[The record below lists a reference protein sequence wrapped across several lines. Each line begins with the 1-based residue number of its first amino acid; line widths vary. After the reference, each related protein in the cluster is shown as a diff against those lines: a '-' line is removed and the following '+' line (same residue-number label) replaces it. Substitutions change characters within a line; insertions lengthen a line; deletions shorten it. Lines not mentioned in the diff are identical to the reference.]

1 MDYEQFLQF
10 VKSRRSVRKFTN
22 RRVTREQIEHLIETA
37 CWAPSNHNR
46 QGWKFIIFD
55 DVSVIK
61 SLAAEARRIVGN
73 SVAEGPGLSRQSAD
87 ELVHFAGS
95 FENAPVLILVLHKKS
110 PAIGKQLLSRA
121 TGPLASGEAISA
133 AMACQNLLLAAH
145 AMGLGA
151 CIMTAPLLA
160 GSVWNSIKDLPLGFE
175 PTCLITVGYTDEIP
189 PAPHRKKLEH
199 VLEYR

>member
-1 MDYEQFLQF
+1 MDYEKFLQF
-10 VKSRRSVRKFTN
+10 AKSRRSVRKFAN
-22 RRVTREQIEHLIETA
+22 RRVTREQIEQLIDAA

-55 DVSVIK
+55 DSSVIK
-61 SLAAEARRIVGN
+61 SLAAEARKIVSE
-73 SVAEGPGLSRQSAD
+73 SVVEAPGLGRQSAD
-87 ELVHFAGS
+87 ELVHLAGG
-95 FENAPVLILVLHKKS
+95 FEQASVLILVMHKKS
-110 PAIGKQLLSRA
+110 PSIGKSILSRA

-151 CIMTAPLLA
+151 CMMTAPLLA
-160 GSVWNSIKDLPLGFE
+160 GSMWNSIKDLPLGFE
-175 PTCLITVGYTDEIP
+175 PTCLIAAGYQDEIP
-189 PAPHRKKLEH
+189 PVPRRKKLEH